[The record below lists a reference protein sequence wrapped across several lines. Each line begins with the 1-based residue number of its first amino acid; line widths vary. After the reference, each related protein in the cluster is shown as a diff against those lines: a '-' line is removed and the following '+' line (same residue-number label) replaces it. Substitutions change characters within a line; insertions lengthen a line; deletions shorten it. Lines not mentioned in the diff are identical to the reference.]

1 MEKLSLQTVLSTDL
15 PNEVP
20 DGLSVGESN
29 DSNEKTRSRAGSI
42 WAAKKLPL
50 RKFSCQ
56 NPTLSKSLGMSL
68 PVQKTTEWEWKTYKG
83 LVYGSSRQDGPS
95 TKVALF
101 DMDDTLIVN
110 KLGRRVSDWEWFNPT
125 VPIKLRALKA
135 EGYRIVIASNQL
147 GVSLGVVNL
156 KDLQTKIQEMSAD
169 AGVEMSALLSTK
181 KDKFRKPEVGMWFF
195 VVNTLN
201 TKAIEASNCFFVGDL
216 AGRPAGPNRPKDQS
230 DDDKK
235 FALNCGLKFYTP
247 EEMFPAEELDQ
258 SQSLSPDDFPETVL
272 EEPEK

>member
-56 NPTLSKSLGMSL
+56 NPTQSKSLGMSL
-68 PVQKTTEWEWKTYKG
+68 PVQKTIEWEWKTYKG

-110 KLGRRVSDWEWFNPT
+110 KLGRRVSDWEWFSPT

-147 GVSLGVVNL
+147 GVSIGVVNL

-258 SQSLSPDDFPETVL
+258 SQSLSPDEFPETVL